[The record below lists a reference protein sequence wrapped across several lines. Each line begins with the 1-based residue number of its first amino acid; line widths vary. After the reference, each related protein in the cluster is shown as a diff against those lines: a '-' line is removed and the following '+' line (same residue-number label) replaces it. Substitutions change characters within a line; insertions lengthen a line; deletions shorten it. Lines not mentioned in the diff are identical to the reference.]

1 VGLLQDILN
10 KAKGKSTDPN
20 NPDNLPAE
28 QQIGGVPYN
37 GYIDDP
43 YAYDSMLNMGMRSGD
58 QYGMVR
64 PHISEEVQRILIT
77 PDIPDD
83 QKATELWVL
92 WSTHLGLGNI
102 NAREHT
108 RIKRRFKYLIMISHF
123 GSPKL
128 LMEKALEIF
137 GGDIM
142 LSKARG
148 DKEGMREREAQVASI
163 SVSTSKFGKIERPK
177 DSGNTSWINTLR
189 GQR

>member
-1 VGLLQDILN
+1 MGLLDTILN
-10 KAKGKSTDPN
+10 RNRN
-20 NPDNLPAE
+20 NGNGSDSSGGLPA
-28 QQIGGVPYN
+28 QQMMDVPYN
-37 GYIDDP
+37 GQIEDP
-43 YAYDSMLNMGMRSGD
+43 YYYDSMMSAGMRSDPYG
-58 QYGMVR
+58 GMVR

-77 PDIPDD
+77 PDIPDE
-83 QKATELWVL
+83 QKLGNLWVL

-128 LMEKALEIF
+128 LREKALEIF

-177 DSGNTSWINTLR
+177 DVGGASWIGAIR